1 MSNEPAI
8 DLAAQARSRRM
19 LVLLACLFF
28 GPMLVA
34 SLLYRFGAGPQG
46 RVNHGEL
53 VSPAQPMPTTVL
65 APDKWALVVV
75 AEQCDATCGDMLYRI
90 RQVRTL
96 LKADSARVT
105 RVLLTRNTTAPLPA
119 SAKDSPQGL
128 TIIGLDTPA
137 GTELATAL
145 SKAAGIQG
153 LHLYLTDPHANLVLH
168 YPANFENKGLQQDLK
183 KLLGLSSIG

>member
-75 AEQCDATCGDMLYRI
+75 AEPCDATCGDMLYRI

-96 LKADSARVT
+96 LKGDSARVT
-105 RVLLTRNTTAPLPA
+105 RVLLTRNASAPLPA
-119 SAKDSPQGL
+119 EAKDSGQGL
-128 TIIGLDTPA
+128 TIISLDTPA

-145 SKAAGIQG
+145 AKAAGTHG

-168 YPANFENKGLQQDLK
+168 YPANFENPALQKDLK

>member
-1 MSNEPAI
+1 MSQEPAI
-8 DLAAQARSRRM
+8 DLVAQARSRRM

-53 VSPAQPMPTTVL
+53 VSPAQPMPAGVL
-65 APDKWALVVV
+65 VPDKWALVVV

-90 RQVRTL
+90 RQVHTL
-96 LKADSARVT
+96 LKGDSSRVS
-105 RVLLTRNTTAPLPA
+105 RILLTRSTTAPLPA
-119 SAKDSPQGL
+119 AAKDSEQGL
-128 TIIGLDTPA
+128 TQVSLDTTA
-137 GTELATAL
+137 ATALATAL
-145 SKAAGIQG
+145 AKASGTGG
-153 LHLYLTDPHANLVLH
+153 LSLYLTDPLGNLVLH
-168 YPANFENKGLQQDLK
+168 YPANFENKGLQKDLK

>member
-28 GPMLVA
+28 GPMLIA

-53 VSPAQPMPTTVL
+53 VSPAQPMPAGVL
-65 APDKWALVVV
+65 VPGKWALTVV

-96 LKADSARVT
+96 LKGDSSRVT
-105 RVLLTRNTTAPLPA
+105 RLLLTRSTTAPLPA
-119 SAKDSPQGL
+119 AAKDSAQGL
-128 TIIGLDTPA
+128 TQRQIAELLDVPETTVETRLA
-137 GTELATAL
+137 RARRMLRQLAREQEGTM
-145 SKAAGIQG
+145 
-153 LHLYLTDPHANLVLH
+153 P
-168 YPANFENKGLQQDLK
+168 
-183 KLLGLSSIG
+183 